1 MKEEDERC
9 APAYSREQALRFPLG
24 VDSHDTGLRY
34 LFDFTVAARALD
46 LRPGARVLDFAS
58 GSGFVSEL
66 LNRLGYRTVAV
77 DRDPPTL
84 RHARERL
91 GLDARCEPARAAF
104 VAGDGQR
111 LPFADGAFDGVLC
124 MNALHHMPDYRVA
137 LAEMHRVLR
146 AGGRA
151 AFSEPGSLH
160 STSPESVQMMRQF
173 GVVEKDVVLEE
184 VRALAREV
192 GFERMALKPYLYP
205 ELVDLDADA
214 FERFREG
221 ECPPG
226 SRVDTRTVTEVFHRS
241 HMLFSLVKAG
251 APEPTSV
258 TAPPS
263 LLRARLRVRTVA
275 APETTGELSLAA
287 ECENTGG
294 STWVAAFHPTGGQV
308 TFGVKIVRADGRLVD
323 DLQGRRALPRDVRPG
338 ESAAIESSVSLA
350 DLPPGRYRLV
360 FDMVA
365 ERVAW
370 FGDLGSPT
378 ADHEVDVPERG
389 QDGRGR

>member
-1 MKEEDERC
+1 MAQNDEDC

-24 VDSHDTGLRY
+24 VDSHDTGFRY

-58 GSGFVSEL
+58 GSGFVTEL

-77 DRDPPTL
+77 DLDPPTL
-84 RHARERL
+84 RHARERV
-91 GLDARCEPARAAF
+91 GLDARCEAERATF

-124 MNALHHMPDYRVA
+124 MNALHHMPDYRA
-137 LAEMHRVLR
+137 TLAEMHRVLR

-160 STSPESVQMMRQF
+160 SSSPESVQMMRQF

-184 VRALAREV
+184 VEALAREV
-192 GFERMALKPYLYP
+192 GFERMVLKPFLYP
-205 ELVDLDADA
+205 ELVDLDFAD
-214 FERFREG
+214 FERFAQG
-221 ECPPG
+221 ACPPG
-226 SRVDTRTVTEVFHRS
+226 GPVDARRVAETFHKS
-241 HMLFSLVKAG
+241 HTLFCLTKAG
-251 APEPTSV
+251 TSEPTSV

-263 LLRARLRVRTVA
+263 LLRASLRVRARPA
-275 APETTGELSLAA
+275 AAGELSLSA
-287 ECENTGG
+287 ECENTGS
-294 STWVAAFHPTGGQV
+294 STWVAAFRPTGGHV
-308 TFGVKIVRADGRLVD
+308 TFGVKIARADGRLVD

-338 ESAAIESSVSLA
+338 ESVVVDSSVSLA
-350 DLPPGRYRLV
+350 GLPSGRYRLV

-370 FGDLGSPT
+370 FGDLGSAT
-378 ADHEVDVPERG
+378 ADHEIEVP
-389 QDGRGR
+389 